1 MRQNEKKKLIIYL
14 SLTKLVFQCFFT
26 NKALL
31 NCEALNLIYK
41 TIYPA
46 NGVKYPLYAK
56 LLIH

>member
-1 MRQNEKKKLIIYL
+1 MKKKKLIIYL
-14 SLTKLVFQCFFT
+14 FLTILVFQCFFT

-41 TIYPA
+41 TIYQA